1 MDYYAWMGL
10 TLLTERHADQIAGVL
25 SCYDRILIF
34 GTLPNICFAEGMT
47 SYLYAHKV
55 RIFDYPRF
63 AQPFREELRMNAE
76 RLAAENGITI
86 EHIRKKNIRKEDL
99 VQAVLAK
106 RGSHPGLVA
115 IFSAME
121 ACPTYQPWH
130 NKETGKTYLKPDDG
144 KCLHYYFYF
153 IDEDLG
159 LTYVRVP
166 TWLPCRLQVY
176 FNGHNWLA
184 AQLRKRKIAYQLL
197 DNAFVEIG
205 DWNQAQQM
213 ADDWKIKQIHRKLDE
228 FAQRF
233 CPIFRHFGVQYHWS
247 LDQAEYATDIVFRRQ
262 ADLQP
267 LYAQLTR
274 TAIHAVKPDNI
285 ATFLGKK
292 LHGNYQDEMGNRYNI
307 RIEGTRIKHTMGPI
321 SIKLYDK
328 FGLILRIETTVND
341 VSFFKHYRE
350 VEHRDGSQEMKY
362 AEMRKTIY
370 SLPALRELLLAAN
383 RRYLEFLSAI
393 EDDTAGTDKL
403 NKISRAVEENGRSYR
418 GFNFFDDDD
427 QELFESLLRGEFNIS
442 GFQSRNLRYRLKGK
456 TSGQISRLLKRLRVH
471 GLIKKIGKTYK
482 YYLTSLGKQVITLG
496 LKLKQLHIIPQLSPT
511 AVN

>member
-130 NKETGKTYLKPDDG
+130 NKQTGKTYLKPDDG

-184 AQLRKRKIAYQLL
+184 AQLRKRKIAYELL

-205 DWNQAQQM
+205 DWNEAQRM
-213 ADDWKIKQIHRKLDE
+213 ADDWKVKRIHKKLDE

-247 LDQAEYATDIVFRRQ
+247 LDQAEYATDIVFRRE

-274 TAIHAVKPDNI
+274 TAIHA
-285 ATFLGKK
+285 
-292 LHGNYQDEMGNRYNI
+292 
-307 RIEGTRIKHTMGPI
+307 
-321 SIKLYDK
+321 
-328 FGLILRIETTVND
+328 
-341 VSFFKHYRE
+341 
-350 VEHRDGSQEMKY
+350 
-362 AEMRKTIY
+362 
-370 SLPALRELLLAAN
+370 
-383 RRYLEFLSAI
+383 
-393 EDDTAGTDKL
+393 DTAGTDKL

-496 LKLKQLHIIPQLSPT
+496 LKLKQLHVIPQLSPT